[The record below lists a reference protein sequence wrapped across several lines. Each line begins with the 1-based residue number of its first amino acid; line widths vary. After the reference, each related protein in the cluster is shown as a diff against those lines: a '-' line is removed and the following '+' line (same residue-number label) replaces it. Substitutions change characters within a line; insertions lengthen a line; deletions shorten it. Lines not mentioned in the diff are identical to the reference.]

1 MYVHCDLYFLC
12 FLCLQYINAAESS
25 IYLVDPATNYNEQEE
40 SDSAAKKFWYLL
52 SISITT

>member
-1 MYVHCDLYFLC
+1 MYIVIYNLLC